1 MYTFNQFQKELRD
14 LGIEGKEAYVFTM
27 IYERLIETENQL
39 TTCARLISEM
49 ATSMEGFV
57 RLNETQQRNVR
68 MLLRG
73 GRPDGVE
80 VESVVNE
87 PERDD

>member
-1 MYTFNQFQKELRD
+1 MITFNEFQRELRS
-14 LGIEGKEAYVFTM
+14 LGVDGPLAYFLTL

-39 TTCARLISEM
+39 TLCTRLVDSM

-57 RLNETQQRNVR
+57 QLNEVQQRELR
-68 MLLRG
+68 MLIRG

-80 VESVVNE
+80 VASVANE
-87 PERDD
+87 PEDN